1 MPETVFWDTSAFVA
15 LGNADDD
22 LHEQAVRVSGALAQ
36 QEARILT
43 TSAVLTEVANTFSRS
58 GWRPVAHQ
66 LVESLRQSA
75 VLGIARV
82 IHVDEPL
89 WERGWAL
96 FVERP
101 DKHWGLTD
109 CISFVVMQDQ
119 SITRAFASERHFEQA
134 GFERLI
140 QP

>member
-1 MPETVFWDTSAFVA
+1 MAETVFWDTSAFVA

-22 LHEQAVRVSGALAQ
+22 LHEQAIQASDALAR
-36 QEARILT
+36 ERTHILT

-66 LVESLRQSA
+66 IIDSVRQSVA
-75 VLGIARV
+75 MGVATV
-82 IHVDEPL
+82 VHVDEGL
-89 WERGWAL
+89 WEEGWDL
-96 FVERP
+96 FLDRP

-109 CISFVVMQDQ
+109 CISFVVMRDQ
-119 SITRAFASERHFEQA
+119 RIARAFSSDRHFEQA
-134 GFERLI
+134 GFERLM

>member
-1 MPETVFWDTSAFVA
+1 MPETVFWDASAFVA

-22 LHEQAVRVSGALAQ
+22 LHAQAVQVSDTLARQ
-36 QEARILT
+36 KACILT
-43 TSAVLTEVANTFSRS
+43 TSAVLTEVANTFSKS
-58 GWRPVAHQ
+58 AWRPVAHQ
-66 LVESLRQSA
+66 LVESVQQSVA
-75 VLGIARV
+75 MGVATV
-82 IHVDEPL
+82 IHVDEAL
-89 WERGWAL
+89 WERGWTP

-119 SITRAFASERHFEQA
+119 SITRAFASDRHFEQA
-134 GFERLI
+134 GFERLV